1 MVKQKLSPQDRPGV
15 RDKASLKVVF
25 QWLRWLYRTDCMHH
39 LVKYVMC
46 CGSYVLYVL
55 PILVHVYIYI
65 YHPLVCIT
73 FYSATWHCI
82 GIYIYICVIMGHH
95 DEHLNLRREKQH
107 LHTWQLKK
115 QLWNPGP
122 KHRSKITTSPQKM
135 RPNMRGVDS
144 ATCRRIQLEYVVVKH
159 PTTTFTQGCELKLLQ
174 F

>member
-1 MVKQKLSPQDRPGV
+1 MTAMVVQNRLHAPPRQI
-15 RDKASLKVVF
+15 
-25 QWLRWLYRTDCMHH
+25 CN
-39 LVKYVMC
+39 
-46 CGSYVLYVL
+46 VLWIICTVCSSNTSTC
-55 PILVHVYIYI
+55 VYIYI
-65 YHPLVCIT
+65 SSFSLHYILFRYMTLH
-73 FYSATWHCI
+73 W
-82 GIYIYICVIMGHH
+82 YIYICVIMGHH

>member
-82 GIYIYICVIMGHH
+82 GIYIYMRNYGSPWTFKLTERKTTPPYLAVEETVLKPRPQTPLKNHH
-95 DEHLNLRREKQH
+95 VPSKNATEHAWGGFCDL
-107 LHTWQLKK
+107 
-115 QLWNPGP
+115 
-122 KHRSKITTSPQKM
+122 S
-135 RPNMRGVDS
+135 
-144 ATCRRIQLEYVVVKH
+144 
-159 PTTTFTQGCELKLLQ
+159 
-174 F
+174 

>member
-65 YHPLVCIT
+65 SSFSLHYILFRYMTLHW
-73 FYSATWHCI
+73 Y
-82 GIYIYICVIMGHH
+82 IYIYMRNYGSPWRTFKLT
-95 DEHLNLRREKQH
+95 ERK
-107 LHTWQLKK
+107 
-115 QLWNPGP
+115 
-122 KHRSKITTSPQKM
+122 TTPSYLA
-135 RPNMRGVDS
+135 VEE
-144 ATCRRIQLEYVVVKH
+144 TVVK
-159 PTTTFTQGCELKLLQ
+159 PRPQTPLKNHHVPSKNATEHAWGGFCDLS
-174 F
+174 